1 MHPYSVR
8 DVERLVHLPRARIRS
23 LVEAGIVSPERGPG
37 NAWRFSFQDL
47 IVLRSAEALAAAKV
61 PRKRIKSSVQAL
73 RRRLP
78 ESMPLSGLSLSAEG
92 DRVVVTEGDR
102 RWHAESGQYL
112 LGFEAAPAAGRSV
125 SHLEPR
131 RAAPMAGAAPTAGS
145 VPAAGAAAWFDRGA
159 ALESEDPEAGIEAYE
174 QAVSLD
180 PRLLK
185 ARVNLGC
192 LLHET
197 GRLDRAEGVYRE
209 ALRENGE
216 DPLLLY
222 DLGVLLEDMGRQSE
236 AMEAYQAAL
245 RADPRFA
252 DCHYNL
258 ALLCKGLGKPRE
270 AIQHMAAYR
279 RLTATT
285 RSET

>member
-23 LVEAGIVSPERGPG
+23 LVEAGIVSPERGPR

-47 IVLRSAEALAAAKV
+47 VVLRSAEALAAANV
-61 PRKRIKSSVQAL
+61 PRKRIKRSVQEL

-78 ESMPLSGLSLSAEG
+78 ESTPLSGLSLSAEG
-92 DRVVVTEGDR
+92 DRVVVQEGDR
-102 RWHAESGQYL
+102 RWQADSGQYL
-112 LGFEAAPAAGRSV
+112 LGFEAIPAEQPCV
-125 SHLEPR
+125 SHLER
-131 RAAPMAGAAPTAGS
+131 RSAAPTAG
-145 VPAAGAAAWFDRGA
+145 AEAWFDRGA
-159 ALESEDPEAGIEAYE
+159 ALETQDPEAAVEAYG

-185 ARVNLGC
+185 ARINLGC

-197 GRLDRAEGVYRE
+197 GRLTGAEEVYRA
-209 ALRENGE
+209 ALREGGDE
-216 DPLLLY
+216 PVLLY
-222 DLGVLLEDMGRQSE
+222 DLGVLLEDMGRKRD

-258 ALLCKGLGKPRE
+258 ALLCRDLGSPRE
-270 AIQHMAAYR
+270 AIRHMAEYR
-279 RLTATT
+279 RLTGA
-285 RSET
+285 RGGSPSRR